1 MEAKNPFFEPN
12 KVVAVIAYFFLSLIG
27 GSIIIII
34 AANLYNKI
42 NNLNFDTFHLLD
54 VISTVDINKLTE
66 IESKLYVFC
75 NSFGN
80 FFMYLLL
87 FIVIC
92 FYMRNYLIEDAKK
105 IKQNYKKYLWLI
117 PLTIIL
123 GYLITYLIDL
133 LILNISNNSSVNQN
147 SIEILIKNGGAIM
160 MFFAVVV
167 FAPMVEELIYRKA
180 IFEFLNKKHIV
191 ISYIVSI
198 IIFML
203 PHMLTTFMEDGYNS
217 LDKLLLCIPYLSS
230 GLILCGIYHV
240 NDKNIYASWLFHLI
254 NNLISFII
262 IVI

>member
-1 MEAKNPFFEPN
+1 MEAKNPFLEPN
-12 KVVAVIAYFFLSLIG
+12 KVIAAIAYFFLSLIG

-34 AANLYNKI
+34 VANLYNKI
-42 NNLNFDTFHLLD
+42 NNLNFDSTQLLE
-54 VISTVDINKLTE
+54 VISTADINKLTE
-66 IESKLYVFC
+66 IETKLYVFC

-87 FIVIC
+87 FIIVC

-105 IKQNYKKYLWLI
+105 IKQNYKKHLWLI
-117 PLTIIL
+117 PLTVIL
-123 GYLITYLIDL
+123 GYFIAYLVDL
-133 LILNISNNSSVNQN
+133 LLSNIVNNSSVNQA
-147 SIEILIKNGGAIM
+147 SIEILIENGGAIM

-167 FAPMVEELIYRKA
+167 FAPIVEELIYRKA
-180 IFEFLNKKHIV
+180 IFEFLNKKHIA
-191 ISYIVSI
+191 ISYIASV

-203 PHMLTTFMEDGYNS
+203 PHMLTTFMESGYNT
-217 LDKLLLCIPYLSS
+217 LDKFLLCIPYLSS
-230 GLILCGIYHV
+230 GLLLCGIYHI